1 MKQAIILA
9 GGKGERLRPYTDDR
23 PKPMVPLMGSPLL
36 QHTIKWMISHGL
48 RRITICCG
56 YLHQVIIDY
65 FGNGSKFGIN
75 IEYLVEEKPLGR
87 GGALR
92 RAMKSLPPSDE
103 PVLAMNGD
111 IFTNLNLSDLLAFH
125 KAHGGPVTLV
135 SVPLV
140 SPYGIVDM
148 NENGSVKGF
157 REKPELPFWINAGIY
172 LFEPSMTDLLPQVGD
187 HETSTFP
194 QLAAEGRLKSYQSR
208 AFWRA
213 VDNSKDL
220 TQLRADCEELFFGT
234 FMSSATFSAA
244 LK

>member
-36 QHTIKWMISHGL
+36 SHTIKWMISHGL
-48 RRITICCG
+48 RRIVICCG
-56 YLHQVIIDY
+56 YLHQVIVDY
-65 FGNGSKFGIN
+65 FGNGSKYGIS
-75 IEYLVEEKPLGR
+75 IEYLVEEQPLGR

-92 RAMKSLPPSDE
+92 RAMELLEPTNE

-111 IFTNLNLSDLLAFH
+111 ILTNLNLSDLVSFH
-125 KAHGGPVTLV
+125 KKHGGPVTLV

-148 NENGSVKGF
+148 TESGLVTGF

-172 LFEPSMTDLLPQVGD
+172 LFEHSLTPLLPKIGD
-187 HETSTFP
+187 HEVSTFP
-194 QLAAEGRLKSYQSR
+194 KMAAEGQLKCFQSK

-213 VDNSKDL
+213 VDTSKDL
-220 TQLRADCEELFFGT
+220 TQLRADCEELFFGS
-234 FMSSATFSAA
+234 FLSCSSFHHQ
-244 LK
+244 

>member
-1 MKQAIILA
+1 MKNAIILA

-36 QHTIKWMISHGL
+36 SFTIKWLISHGI
-48 RRITICCG
+48 RNITICCG
-56 YLHQVIIDY
+56 YLHESIIDY
-65 FGNGSKFGIN
+65 FGDGSKYGISIN
-75 IEYLVEEKPLGR
+75 YSIEDRPLGR

-92 RAMKSLPPSDE
+92 RGLEMIESMSE

-111 IFTNLNLSDLLAFH
+111 ILTNLNLSELLAFH
-125 KAHGGPVTLV
+125 RQHGGPVTLV

-148 NENGSVKGF
+148 SQDGFVNGF

-172 LFEPSMTDLLPQVGD
+172 VLQPLIRDLLPQVGD

-194 QLAAEGRLKSYQSR
+194 KLAAGGQLKCYQSR
-208 AFWRA
+208 TFWRA
-213 VDNSKDL
+213 VDTSKDL
-220 TQLRADCEELFFGT
+220 TQLRADCENLFFGS
-234 FMSSATFSAA
+234 FFGFSTQNVSM
-244 LK
+244 